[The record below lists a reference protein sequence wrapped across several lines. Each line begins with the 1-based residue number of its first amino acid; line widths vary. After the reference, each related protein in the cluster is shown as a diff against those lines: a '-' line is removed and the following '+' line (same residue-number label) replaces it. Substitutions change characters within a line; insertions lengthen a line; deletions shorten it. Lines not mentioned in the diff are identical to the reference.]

1 MNSNKLPVGSY
12 LAVGL
17 SYNNTDEFD
26 ENALVYSCTPAGDNW
41 SVYQGYGVGNGGPI
55 QCDKRG
61 IGLEYNTYIVIL
73 HVCTIHIHRS
83 PNLEISIQ
91 EYIIS
96 ISVTL
101 HAVSKV
107 YHF

>member
-17 SYNNTDEFD
+17 SYNNTDDFD

-61 IGLEYNTYIVIL
+61 KGT
-73 HVCTIHIHRS
+73 
-83 PNLEISIQ
+83 
-91 EYIIS
+91 
-96 ISVTL
+96 
-101 HAVSKV
+101 
-107 YHF
+107 

>member
-1 MNSNKLPVGSY
+1 MQYISLGSVYMNSNKLPVGSY

-17 SYNNTDEFD
+17 SYNNTDDFD

-61 IGLEYNTYIVIL
+61 TYG
-73 HVCTIHIHRS
+73 T
-83 PNLEISIQ
+83 
-91 EYIIS
+91 
-96 ISVTL
+96 SV
-101 HAVSKV
+101 
-107 YHF
+107 